1 MSNFRLTFPTA
12 ATAVL
17 AAALAVAPAT
27 ALAAEAHYT
36 IDPSHT
42 FPGFEAD
49 HWGLSTWHGKFTRT
63 RGAITLDRAA
73 GTGSVDITVDMASVA
88 FGVEAM
94 DEKARSAEIFDT
106 ARYPEARYRGTLAG
120 FVDGKPTRVDGAL
133 TLHGVTRP
141 LVLTIERFA
150 CRENPMAKRE
160 QCGADARDVLARGLR
175 PHRRQGLRLRHAHR
189 AAHPG
194 GGAARLERRVTAGGR
209 RRNRRDVPAGCCL
222 IAQHGHRNRV
232 PPRHGGR
239 AGGADSDHRSI
250 SARMR

>member
-1 MSNFRLTFPTA
+1 MRRARRARCIRLTDPLA
-12 ATAVL
+12 L
-17 AAALAVAPAT
+17 AAALCLAPAT
-27 ALAAEAHYT
+27 TPAAEARYT

-94 DEKARSAEIFDT
+94 DGEARSAGIFDT
-106 ARYPEARYRGTLAG
+106 AHYPEARYRGALAG

-141 LVLTIERFA
+141 LVLAIERFA

-160 QCGADARDVLARGLR
+160 QCGADARATFSREDFGI
-175 PHRRQGLRLRHAHR
+175 
-189 AAHPG
+189 
-194 GGAARLERRVTAGGR
+194 TAGKDYGFDMR
-209 RRNRRDVPAGCCL
+209 TVLRIQVEALRDS
-222 IAQHGHRNRV
+222 N
-232 PPRHGGR
+232 GG
-239 AGGADSDHRSI
+239 
-250 SARMR
+250 